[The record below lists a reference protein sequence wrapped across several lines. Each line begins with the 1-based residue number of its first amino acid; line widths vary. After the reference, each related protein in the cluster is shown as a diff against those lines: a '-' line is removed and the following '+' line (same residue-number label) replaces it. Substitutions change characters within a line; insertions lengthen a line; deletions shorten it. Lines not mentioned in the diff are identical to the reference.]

1 MIAKAKAL
9 WDLMHK
15 GRMVANPAA
24 WKKGQIQA
32 SMIVALIWAAVHTAE
47 AFGYGVPIGSET
59 VDAVA
64 VGLLALVSW
73 LLTVAT
79 SEKVGLPTRPEDQ
92 PSQDA

>member
-1 MIAKAKAL
+1 MIRKARAL
-9 WDLMHK
+9 WGLMHK

-24 WKKGQIQA
+24 WKNGQIQA

-47 AFGYGVPIGSET
+47 AFGYAVPVGSET

-64 VGLLALVSW
+64 VGLLALVNW
-73 LLTVAT
+73 MLTLAT
-79 SEKVGLPTRPEDQ
+79 SDKVGLPPRPEDQ

>member
-1 MIAKAKAL
+1 MLRKAMAA

-15 GRMVANPAA
+15 GRVVADPAA
-24 WKKGQIQA
+24 WKNGQIKA

-47 AFGYGVPIGSET
+47 AFGYAVPVGSET

-64 VGLLALVSW
+64 VGVLALVNW
-73 LLTVAT
+73 MLTLAT
-79 SEKVGLPTRPEDQ
+79 SDKVGLPPRADDQ

>member
-1 MIAKAKAL
+1 MIRKTRAL

-24 WKKGQIQA
+24 WKNGQIQA
-32 SMIVALIWAAVHTAE
+32 SMIVALIWAAVQGAK
-47 AFGYGVPIGSET
+47 AFGYDVPIGSET

-64 VGLLALVSW
+64 VGLLALVNW
-73 LLTVAT
+73 VLTLAT
-79 SEKVGLPTRPEDQ
+79 TDKVGLQPKHKPE